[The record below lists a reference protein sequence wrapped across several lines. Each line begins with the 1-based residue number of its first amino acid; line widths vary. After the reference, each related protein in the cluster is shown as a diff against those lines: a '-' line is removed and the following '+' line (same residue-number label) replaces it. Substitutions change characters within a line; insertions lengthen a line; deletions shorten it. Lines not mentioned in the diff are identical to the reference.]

1 MRYQVR
7 MHPSLDIL
15 VSSIGEVFVPANGPN
30 KAHWT
35 FGSKSSY
42 GYLIVTINGRKYPV
56 QRLVAQTFI
65 PNPGNK
71 PEVDHLN
78 RNRED
83 NRVSP
88 VCNLRWATHSENQ
101 RNTCSNDRV
110 DARGGTH
117 WYENEKQ
124 YMREKAARRA
134 AQRRKTHKG
143 VRFSDGKCRYIP
155 TSEALLLLAIP
166 VKERIYTKR

>member
-1 MRYQVR
+1 MQYQVR

-15 VSSIGEVFVPANGPN
+15 VSSIGEVFVPATSNS

-35 FGSKSSY
+35 FGCKGAY
-42 GYLIVTINGRKYPV
+42 GYRVVTINGRLYKV
-56 QRLVAQTFI
+56 HRLVAEVFL

-71 PEVDHLN
+71 PQVDHIN

-101 RNTCSNDRV
+101 RNTRSNDRV

-117 WYENEKQ
+117 RYENKKQ
-124 YMREKAARRA
+124 FDREWRARHK
-134 AQRRKTHKG
+134 KTHKFIL
-143 VRFSDGKCRYIP
+143 FSDGQPRWVP
-155 TSEALLLLAIP
+155 NSEAATLLALP
-166 VKERIYTKR
+166 VSQRIFIKQ